1 MTKEDKINIDNF
13 RRELELRKLLEEQKQ
28 AEYTEGFPLAELNV
42 MSIEGLEQEIN
53 KILLKQKFI
62 INYMKN
68 RIINYMK
75 NQIINIDTRRSW
87 E

>member
-28 AEYTEGFPLAELNV
+28 AEYTEEFPLAELNV

>member
-13 RRELELRKLLEEQKQ
+13 RREIEFRKLLEEQKN
-28 AEYTEGFPLAELNV
+28 AEYTEEFPLAELNA

-53 KILLKQKFI
+53 KILLKQFI
-62 INYMKN
+62 INYMK
-68 RIINYMK
+68 K
-75 NQIINIDTRRSW
+75 QITNTDMRRSW